1 MYLTL
6 SFGGLCR
13 NQSINQV
20 SGIGA
25 FLKKA
30 KNKFKFLLTGSIKTG
45 SMVLP
50 LLDMS
55 KNTNKFPL

>member
-25 FLKKA
+25 LLKKV
-30 KNKFKFLLTGSIKTG
+30 KDKFKLLQTGSIKTV
-45 SMVLP
+45 SMVL
-50 LLDMS
+50 LLLYMS
-55 KNTNKFPL
+55 KNTTKFPL